1 MDTANSKIAS
11 LNDALRKRGHGGRF
25 LLTAGVQALGQRALD
40 EILAKVRAY
49 DAFTKDSD
57 PRGEHSFGV
66 ITVKNRRIIWQ
77 ITYHDRNLANT
88 SPDPANPAVTCRL
101 MKVMTADES

>member
-1 MDTANSKIAS
+1 MNTAISKIAS

-25 LLTAGVQALGQRALD
+25 FLTTGIQAMGQRALD

-49 DAFTKDSD
+49 DMFTEDSD
-57 PRGEHSFGV
+57 PRGEHSFGE
-66 ITVKNRRIIWQ
+66 ITVKNRKIVWQ
-77 ITYHDRNLANT
+77 ISYYDRNLKNA

-101 MKVMTADES
+101 MKVMTADEI